1 MKRSNPVRRLADPHY
16 LAAVFYWATSRTL
29 RLQVHDVLTIALSR
43 ETGRDPELPSHY
55 RFHAIHDTDGLAVLG
70 GAIEAQLN
78 DQSGLSCRS
87 MLARGDG
94 IYTIVDSRGVAC
106 QLNMRRAPLTV
117 DSPCELVFDFDADC
131 RFLNYLYT
139 RDDQRGRGL
148 AGRLIRLAAADCA
161 ERGSTRC
168 FSHVRATNH
177 ASLAAFRR
185 CGWKRSAR
193 ILSTRSGRFLAAP
206 GCVGAGLNVS
216 RIRSAESSA

>member
-1 MKRSNPVRRLADPHY
+1 VKRGSYVTRLADPHY
-16 LAAVFYWATSRTL
+16 LAAVFYWATSRVL
-29 RLQVHDVLTIALSR
+29 RLQVHNVLTIALSR
-43 ETGRDPELPSHY
+43 AAARIPELPPDY
-55 RFHAIHDTDGLAVLG
+55 RFHAIRDTDQLAALG

-87 MLARGDG
+87 MLARGDR
-94 IYTIVDSRGVAC
+94 IYAIVDSRGVAC

-117 DSPCELVFDFDADC
+117 DSPSELVFEFDADC

-161 ERGSTRC
+161 DEGSTRC

-177 ASLAAFRR
+177 ASLRAFRR

-206 GCVGAGLNVS
+206 GCLAAGLAVRRVN
-216 RIRSAESSA
+216 SAESSA